1 MNPKA
6 VLGSAGSMQV
16 FVTIVALCCRRITV
30 AVDEAEVVE
39 DTIRSWKLVVI
50 KRMMQLNIDFSSLC
64 RFLYCDKLYCF

>member
-16 FVTIVALCCRRITV
+16 SVTTVACRRIAV